1 MKLVNFTLAAV
12 ASLLFISA
20 IAQVYIVHLNRTS
33 FTQLQQLQAQRDEM
47 NIEWGRFQI
56 EQAAWST
63 HSRIEQVASQQ
74 LKMKMPTP
82 STVVIVRR

>member
-1 MKLVNFTLAAV
+1 MKLINLTMLAV
-12 ASLLFISA
+12 AGLLFTSA
-20 IAQVYIVHLNRTS
+20 IAQIYIVHFNRTS

-47 NIEWGRFQI
+47 NLEWGRLQI

-63 HSRIEQVASQQ
+63 HARIEQVASQQ
-74 LKMKMPTP
+74 LQMKMPTP

>member
-1 MKLVNFTLAAV
+1 MKLANLIFATV
-12 ASLLFISA
+12 AGLLFVSA
-20 IAQVYIVHLNRTS
+20 IAQVYVVHLNRTS
-33 FTQLQQLQAQRDEM
+33 FTQLQQMQAQRDEM
-47 NIEWGRFQI
+47 NLEWGRLQI

-74 LKMKMPTP
+74 LQMKMPSP

>member
-1 MKLVNFTLAAV
+1 MKLVTITLMAV
-12 ASLLFISA
+12 AGLLFISA

-33 FTQLQQLQAQRDEM
+33 FTQLQQLQVQRDEM
-47 NIEWGRFQI
+47 NIDWGRLQI

-74 LKMKMPTP
+74 LQMKTPAPTA
-82 STVVIVRR
+82 VVIVRR